1 MTIEEAAAFAHERWC
16 NWMHWMDAHWNDTH
30 ALGELFLERR
40 YRQAETLYEQLSD
53 AEKDSDRQEA
63 AAWMN
68 VLEVG
73 QLRAE
78 VARLRDEA
86 RWIPVGERVPEDYTL
101 VLVAAPHVDE
111 HIRLADHV
119 PSCRSG
125 CAFWRSRVNGT
136 AITVTHWREL
146 PSPPEVHP

>member
-1 MTIEEAAAFAHERWC
+1 VTIEEAAAFAHERWC
-16 NWMHWMDAHWNDTH
+16 NWMHWMDAHWNDMH

-78 VARLRDEA
+78 VARLRAELAIIRDILPYIHDGGECETCTEMRDTA
-86 RWIPVGERVPEDYTL
+86 RYAL
-101 VLVAAPHVDE
+101 
-111 HIRLADHV
+111 
-119 PSCRSG
+119 
-125 CAFWRSRVNGT
+125 
-136 AITVTHWREL
+136 
-146 PSPPEVHP
+146 EVQS